1 MKAYVIYVLADYACA
16 VGITTNKNTAEQ
28 YKTILLKRGC
38 NAWIDEILITNAL
51 TELEC
56 D

>member
-28 YKTILLKRGC
+28 YKDTLLKRGC
-38 NAWIDEILITNAL
+38 NAWIDEIFITDTL
-51 TELEC
+51 TELDC

>member
-1 MKAYVIYVLADYACA
+1 MKAYVIYTLADYACA

-28 YKTILLKRGC
+28 YKTTLIKRGC
-38 NAWIDEILITNAL
+38 NAWIDEIFITSAL
-51 TELEC
+51 TELDC